1 MGAKLCEHLFQT
13 IPDVSFF
20 DAGKKKS
27 VKLRVTIPL
36 KINIITSLKFM
47 GAYLPLPYVYE
58 REGRQERAWDIYSRL
73 LRDRIVFIGTPIDD
87 YVANSIIAQLL
98 FLQMEDP
105 KKDIHVYINSPGGSV
120 SDGMAI
126 YDTLNF
132 MQCDVVTY
140 CIGMAASMSTV
151 LLAAG
156 TPGKRYALPNSRVM
170 IHQPSGGAGGQ
181 TSDISIAAKEIL
193 RWRQTINLILSKHS
207 GKSID
212 QLEKDSDR
220 DYYMSADEAKEY
232 GLVDEVISQKPSE

>member
-1 MGAKLCEHLFQT
+1 
-13 IPDVSFF
+13 
-20 DAGKKKS
+20 
-27 VKLRVTIPL
+27 
-36 KINIITSLKFM
+36 M
-47 GAYLPLPYVYE
+47 GAYLPLPHVYE
-58 REGRQERAWDIYSRL
+58 REGRQERSWDIYSRL

-87 YVANSIIAQLL
+87 FVANSIIAQLL

-132 MQCDVVTY
+132 MQSDIVTY
-140 CIGMAASMSTV
+140 CIGMTASMSTV
-151 LLAAG
+151 LLSAG

-193 RWRQTINLILSKHS
+193 RWRKTINDILSKHS
-207 GKSID
+207 GIEVEEID
-212 QLEKDSDR
+212 
-220 DYYMSADEAKEY
+220 
-232 GLVDEVISQKPSE
+232 